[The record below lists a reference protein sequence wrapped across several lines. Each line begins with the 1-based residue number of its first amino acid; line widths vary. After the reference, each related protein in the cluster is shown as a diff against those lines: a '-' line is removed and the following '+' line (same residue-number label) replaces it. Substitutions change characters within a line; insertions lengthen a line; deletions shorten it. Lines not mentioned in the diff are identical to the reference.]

1 MKFIKPTAK
10 EIIDD
15 SQKLMCSYSGC
26 RKRWSV
32 HIDGN
37 KPMCSEHQW
46 PKPDAAKANQFNAW
60 AQDYVQNY
68 DA

>member
-1 MKFIKPTAK
+1 MSFIKPERKQESEQDAL
-10 EIIDD
+10 
-15 SQKLMCSYSGC
+15 QKLMCYAPGC

-46 PKPDAAKANQFNAW
+46 IKPNPAKAKEFNAW
-60 AQDYVQNY
+60 AEQYV
-68 DA
+68 